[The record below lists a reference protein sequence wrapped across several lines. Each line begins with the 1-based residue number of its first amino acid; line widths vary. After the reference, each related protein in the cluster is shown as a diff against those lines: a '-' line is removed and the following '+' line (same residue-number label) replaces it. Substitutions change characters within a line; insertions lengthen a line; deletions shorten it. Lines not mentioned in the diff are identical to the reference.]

1 LPLFCSAQLET
12 MGFVDVYTLAEYVCR
27 GSRIVLQLSYPHG
40 WTASYRNPETDSWVP
55 LLCGADTR
63 PTYQDIEKA
72 LIDADVPFR
81 FTEFDQNSIV

>member
-1 LPLFCSAQLET
+1 
-12 MGFVDVYTLAEYVCR
+12 
-27 GSRIVLQLSYPHG
+27 
-40 WTASYRNPETDSWVP
+40 VP
-55 LLCGADTR
+55 LLSGADTR